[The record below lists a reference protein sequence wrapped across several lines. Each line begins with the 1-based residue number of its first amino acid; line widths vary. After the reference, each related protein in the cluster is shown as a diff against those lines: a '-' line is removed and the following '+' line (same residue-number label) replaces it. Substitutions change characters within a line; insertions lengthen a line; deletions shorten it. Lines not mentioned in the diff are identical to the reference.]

1 MKRVW
6 WAVAFLT
13 ILVGGGVMYQSLLGP
28 ARSQTA
34 GVRPSALVPV
44 NVAPVVQ
51 EAMPVQHETIGTV
64 QTIANVS
71 VKSRIDGVITQ
82 VLIRDGQYVKAG
94 DVMIRLDDRAAAAQ
108 VHQAEAQVTR
118 DTAQLANARRDVDRY
133 APLMA
138 KDFVSHQQ
146 YDTAVTNAKSIEASL
161 AADQAALENA
171 KVLLSCNVITAPID
185 G

>member
-82 VLIRDGQYVKAG
+82 VLIRDGQYVKTG
-94 DVMIRLDDRAAAAQ
+94 DAMFKLDDRAAK
-108 VHQAEAQVTR
+108 
-118 DTAQLANARRDVDRY
+118 AQLEQYQAQLDNAKADVARY
-133 APLMA
+133 KPL
-138 KDFVSHQQ
+138 VSEQFISRQQ
-146 YDTAVTNAKSIEASL
+146 YDTAVAKRDMLQAQVDNF
-161 AADQAALENA
+161 AAQ
-171 KVLLSCNVITAPID
+171 LS
-185 G
+185 